1 MQMTSTAAGRL
12 AGTGSRLSRLS
23 ALARQ
28 HWLLSLLL
36 LAGLIL
42 RIIVQITYRPALFY
56 IDSIKYLF
64 GAYAGN
70 DPPGYQF
77 VLKALLP
84 IMNVDTVAALQHVL
98 GLGMAVAIYALLL
111 RRGVARWL
119 AALAVA
125 PVLLDAY
132 QLQLEAT
139 IMPDVL
145 FEALL
150 VAGFVVLLWRSQPRL
165 WQIILAGLLLGTT
178 APMWE
183 PGEIL
188 ILPAVVLVLC
198 FVPGWRRKVSMAL
211 VMVVAFA
218 APIALVSYHNKL
230 TLHKFSLAPYA
241 TSTIYGRM
249 AYAADCATLKLP
261 TYMKPLCPPRAEAL
275 ALGPD
280 NLDHNIASPLK
291 HLVLP
296 PGMTQHQMATT
307 FAKKV
312 VEQQPLRVVKSWL
325 SDSIKLFEV
334 HRVTSA
340 GDTPISRWQ
349 FQNHYPTFAPYVTI
363 VNGALRFGIQNSKTG
378 QPEPL
383 HTHHTHLGGGDP
395 TVIKPLA
402 KFLRGYQLNGG
413 YTPGPLLLL
422 SLLLGLVGAAFIFRR
437 RRNTSQQARDAAWA
451 CFFILGSGMAVL
463 LLSDLFEFS
472 WRYQLPAVVTLPP
485 AGALGLSLI
494 IGYIKSRRSGP
505 AELSPDT
512 PSADTT
518 APAQTPAEATTEPQ
532 AKAPAEPKAET
543 KADAQA
549 TASAEPVAAEDETA
563 DGSLQEADSPNGESV
578 EDREPQ
584 GQGHASAG

>member
-1 MQMTSTAAGRL
+1 MQMPSTAAGSP
-12 AGTGSRLSRLS
+12 AGTGSRLSRLG
-23 ALARQ
+23 ALVRR

-36 LAGLIL
+36 LAGLVL
-42 RIIVQITYRPALFY
+42 RIIVQIAYRPALFY

-64 GAYAGN
+64 GAYPGN
-70 DPPGYQF
+70 DPPGYNF

-84 IMNVDTVAALQHVL
+84 VMNIDTVAALQHVL
-98 GLGMAVAIYALLL
+98 GLGMAVVIYALLL

-119 AALAVA
+119 AALAAA

-150 VAGFVVLLWRSQPRL
+150 VAGFAVLLWRSQPKL

-178 APMWE
+178 PTMWQ

-188 ILPAVVLVLC
+188 ILPTVVLLLC
-198 FVPGWRRKVSMAL
+198 ILPTWRRKIGLAL

-218 APIALVSYHNKL
+218 IPIGLVSYHNKVDPK
-230 TLHKFSLAPYA
+230 LHKFSLAPYA
-241 TSTIYGRM
+241 ASTIYGRM

-261 TYMKPLCPPRAEAL
+261 AYMKPLCPPRAVAL
-275 ALGPD
+275 RLGPD
-280 NLDHNIASPLK
+280 NLDHNIQSPLK

-296 PGMTQHQMATT
+296 PGMAQHTVATD

-312 VEQQPLRVVKSWL
+312 VEQQPLLVAKSWL
-325 SDSIKLFEV
+325 GDATKLFEV

-340 GDTPISRWQ
+340 GDTSITRWQ
-349 FQNHYPTFAPYVTI
+349 FKTTYPTFPPYVN
-363 VNGALRFGIQNSKTG
+363 VENGVLRFGVQNSKTSKA
-378 QPEPL
+378 EPL
-383 HTHHTHLGGGDP
+383 HYKIHLGGGDP
-395 TVIKPLA
+395 TVVTPLA
-402 KFLRGYQLNGG
+402 KFLRSYQLNGG
-413 YTPGPLLLL
+413 YTPGPGLLL
-422 SLLLGLVGAAFIFRR
+422 SLLLGLIGAACIFRR
-437 RRNTSQQARDAAWA
+437 RRNTSQQARDAAWS

-472 WRYQLPAVVTLPP
+472 WRYQQPSVVTLPP

-494 IGYIKSRRSGP
+494 IGYIKARRSGRL
-505 AELSPDT
+505 E
-512 PSADTT
+512 
-518 APAQTPAEATTEPQ
+518 
-532 AKAPAEPKAET
+532 
-543 KADAQA
+543 
-549 TASAEPVAAEDETA
+549 SAEPTVATTTTEASPAPADETA
-563 DGSLQEADSPNGESV
+563 DQASDQAADKAADQGADKPAADDATKDGPLEEAGTASGEST

-584 GQGHASAG
+584 GQNHASAG